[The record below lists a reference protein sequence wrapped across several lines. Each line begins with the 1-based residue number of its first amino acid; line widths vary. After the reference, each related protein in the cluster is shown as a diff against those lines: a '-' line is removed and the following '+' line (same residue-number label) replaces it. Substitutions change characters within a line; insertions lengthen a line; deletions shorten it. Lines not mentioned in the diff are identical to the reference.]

1 MSCNHLPNVTCD
13 WCQHLHVSRPAI
25 YIANTDG
32 TSPGVTMRPIHGF
45 GMVSKQMP
53 MTYDQ
58 AAWSAGWAEGYQA
71 GMRFAAE
78 ANESEIERLKTDR
91 DRLREQ
97 LSKVLGALSDAI
109 DLCEEGWG
117 MQGVNLDY
125 DKRADSL
132 CAAYANGLRALGLGS
147 DDE

>member
-1 MSCNHLPNVTCD
+1 
-13 WCQHLHVSRPAI
+13 
-25 YIANTDG
+25 
-32 TSPGVTMRPIHGF
+32 
-45 GMVSKQMP
+45 
-53 MTYDQ
+53 MTWNQ
-58 AAWSAGWAEGYQA
+58 AAFSAGWAGGYQA
-71 GMRFAAE
+71 GMQFVNAAAE
-78 ANESEIERLKTDR
+78 SETERLQNER

-132 CAAYANGLRALGLGS
+132 CAAYANGLRSLGLGS

>member
-1 MSCNHLPNVTCD
+1 MSCNHLPSVTCD
-13 WCQHLHVSRPAI
+13 ECQHVRSVPI
-25 YIANTDG
+25 G
-32 TSPGVTMRPIHGF
+32 T
-45 GMVSKQMP
+45 P
-53 MTYDQ
+53 MSLNQ

-132 CAAYANGLRALGLGS
+132 CAAYANGLRSLGLGS